1 MQLFKEFVKER
12 DSDSKKPESNATNS
26 TVVVVHEQVVSRR
39 KGKNETKTFGE
50 EMEELNKELK
60 DILPKF

>member
-1 MQLFKEFVKER
+1 MQLFKGFVKER
-12 DSDSKKPESNATNS
+12 DSDSKKPESSAKNS
-26 TVVVVHEQVVSRR
+26 TVVVVREQAVSRR
-39 KGKNETKTFGE
+39 KGTNETRTFGE